1 MAASKEGDGKI
12 LSSVIN
18 IFLAEGFVTKS
29 FTDHFPNEY
38 LLDKNYLDINSN
50 EKQDIAKGVALLNT
64 LSNYDNAQACVISNG
79 YILSIEAV
87 EGTDKML
94 SRIKSIKNK
103 ISRNIVEG
111 CLVKIPKTQQSL
123 NIDLPTVGCNTLE
136 LMFKNKLNV
145 LAVSKQKTI
154 VVEKD
159 KFYKTLV
166 KYNIKLYFI
175 D

>member
-1 MAASKEGDGKI
+1 MSHRHQIKECFGVTHQK
-12 LSSVIN
+12 
-18 IFLAEGFVTKS
+18 GFSTKS

-50 EKQDIAKGVALLNT
+50 EKKDITKGVVLLNT

-79 YILSIEAV
+79 YILSIEAA

-111 CLVKIPKTQQSL
+111 CLVKIPKVQQNL
-123 NIDLPTVGCNTLE
+123 NIDLPTVGINTLE

-159 KFYKTLV
+159 KFYKTLI